1 MSFCPEHSSL
11 APLLQGDAA
20 ANGLLPRESAGL
32 ALRPP
37 RLPAILPEKETA
49 MKKLVIASDIHG
61 SAHWCRKMLE
71 RFAAESEGFAPGEVR
86 LLLLGD
92 VLYHGPRNDLPEA
105 YAPKE
110 VIAMLNPLRESLFC
124 VRGNCDGEVDQMVL
138 DFPIMADY
146 AVFELFGH
154 RVYAT
159 HGHRWNAATPPPL
172 CDGDALLYGHFHI
185 PLCEGKELT
194 NGGTFTALN
203 PGSTSLPKGGSAHS
217 LMVWDESGLRWIDLA
232 SGETFMEWDG

>member
-1 MSFCPEHSSL
+1 
-11 APLLQGDAA
+11 
-20 ANGLLPRESAGL
+20 
-32 ALRPP
+32 
-37 RLPAILPEKETA
+37 

-61 SAHWCRKMLE
+61 SAHWCRKLLE

-138 DFPIMADY
+138 NFPIMADY
-146 AVFELFGH
+146 ALFTLGG
-154 RVYAT
+154 RTVYAT
-159 HGHRWNAATPPPL
+159 HGHHWNASTPPPL
-172 CDGDALLYGHFHI
+172 CKGDVLLYGHFHI
-185 PLCEGKELT
+185 PTCEKVALGD
-194 NGGTFTALN
+194 GTFTALN
-203 PGSTSLPKGGSAHS
+203 PGSTSIPKNGSAHS
-217 LMVWDESGLRWIDLA
+217 CMVWEEGRVRWIDLE
-232 SGETFMEWDG
+232 SGDVFMEWDGE